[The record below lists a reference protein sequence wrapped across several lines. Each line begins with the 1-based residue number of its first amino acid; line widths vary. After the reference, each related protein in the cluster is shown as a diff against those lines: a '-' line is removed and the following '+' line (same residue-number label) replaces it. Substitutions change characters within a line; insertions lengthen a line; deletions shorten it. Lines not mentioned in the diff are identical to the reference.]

1 MIENASFF
9 CTEMKTALSIIVPFY
24 NEGRNVADVCLELKA
39 VQEHMLPECEVILVD
54 DGSTDGGGGTMD
66 RLAVSWPGCRVF
78 HLPENRGQ
86 SAALVFGLSH
96 ALAPIIATL
105 DGDGQNDPRD
115 IPRLLLRLEDADMV
129 VGVRMERQDS
139 WVRRKISRI
148 ANFYRSSWLSDGVS
162 DAGCALKVFRRE
174 VADAFI
180 PIRTLYSFMP
190 ALAVAAGFRVTEE
203 PVRHRAR
210 RYGTSKYSAR
220 SFLFLPIVDLIG
232 LKWYCS
238 RRCRPLA
245 ERAPNDRLGVTTLGE
260 ELYRR
265 AARRWL
271 VTAGL
276 GLAVILI
283 ALFFSLPRETSM
295 GPTARRVSLS
305 RAERVALR
313 QIPKGRLGAEELRT
327 ENGRLIW
334 AIDVQS
340 ATSPE
345 IHELAIDAMDARVL
359 GARSESAEEEAFE
372 VAVSNHQFEPTKRLP
387 R

>member
-1 MIENASFF
+1 
-9 CTEMKTALSIIVPFY
+9 MKPALSIIVPFY

-54 DGSTDGGGGTMD
+54 DGSTDGSGGTMD

-78 HLPENRGQ
+78 HLSENRGQ

-115 IPRLLLRLEDADMV
+115 IPRLLLRLEGADMV

-148 ANFYRSSWLSDGVS
+148 ANFYRSSWLGDGVS

-190 ALAVAAGFRVTEE
+190 ALGVAAGFRVIEE

-238 RRCRPLA
+238 RRCRPAAGRGLGASAILSLSGAVEGRVARRCRTFAAVGLA
-245 ERAPNDRLGVTTLGE
+245 LLFIGLLVSRPRRAPEGPE
-260 ELYRR
+260 
-265 AARRWL
+265 ARK
-271 VTAGL
+271 
-276 GLAVILI
+276 I
-283 ALFFSLPRETSM
+283 
-295 GPTARRVSLS
+295 SLS
-305 RAERVALR
+305 RAERIALQR
-313 QIPKGRLGAEELRT
+313 FPRGHLGGEELWMD
-327 ENGRLIW
+327 NGRLIF
-334 AIDVQS
+334 AIDVRS
-340 ATSPE
+340 SRPRRIE
-345 IHELAIDAMDARVL
+345 EVKIDAMDGRVL
-359 GARSESAEEEAFE
+359 EERSESEEEEAIE
-372 VAVSNHQFEPTKRLP
+372 VAAQHHQMHSQFPLP